1 MRPLQT
7 LIAPAL
13 MATLA
18 LSACASQ
25 PKPVA
30 ANANGVST
38 SVKWFGA
45 NSVETSLRA
54 DKSATT
60 FAAAAQEAGV
70 AGALSGPGPV
80 TVFAPTNA
88 ALAKAVDPSL
98 MKPENRDQL
107 AQLVNCHVMSSELT
121 PATLSSMIKQNGG
134 SYPVITTGGCIL
146 TATQVHDVV
155 TLTDQ
160 NGVSATLTHGR
171 SHRGNGMIYKV
182 DKVFSPKGD
191 VASN

>member
-1 MRPLQT
+1 MRSLQT

-13 MATLA
+13 LATLA

-30 ANANGVST
+30 ANGVST
-38 SVKWFGA
+38 SVKWFGG
-45 NSVETSLRA
+45 NSVETSLRG

-60 FAAAAQEAGV
+60 FAQATQETGV
-70 AGALSGPGPV
+70 AGSLASTGPV

-88 ALAKAVDPSL
+88 ALAKAVDSSL
-98 MKPENRDQL
+98 MNPENRDQL
-107 AQLVNCHVMSSELT
+107 TQLVNCHVVSSELT
-121 PATLSSMIKQNGG
+121 PSTLSGMIKQNGG
-134 SYPVITTGGCIL
+134 SYPVITAGGCIL
-146 TATQVHDVV
+146 TATQVHNVV

-160 NGVSATLTHGR
+160 NGVATTLTHGR
-171 SHRGNGMIYKV
+171 SRHGNGMIYRV